1 MRIILIL
8 MISILTLS
16 ANGQTESETQKDAT
30 ISLTTSSGNKKAV
43 CDTTLSVE
51 YVNTE
56 NVGRQPVYY
65 INGKLSNPT
74 LLRTIDPMLIESI
87 DVEKREIEIKG
98 KGYYGQIY
106 LKMKKEYNPQL
117 ISLNDLKAKY
127 TNLTKSA
134 TIFMI
139 DNDIIKDDYDQ
150 YLVDEKFILKI
161 TVDTVESE
169 KEKLNVAI
177 VRLLTKTKE
186 NIEKSKEI
194 RLRGSDKTTLN

>member
-1 MRIILIL
+1 MRLILIL
-8 MISILTLS
+8 MISILTLPV
-16 ANGQTESETQKDAT
+16 NGQTESEMQKDAT
-30 ISLTTSSGNKKAV
+30 ISLTTSSENKKAV
-43 CDTTLSVE
+43 SVTTLSVE
-51 YVNTE
+51 YVKTE
-56 NVGRQPVYY
+56 NIGQLPAYY
-65 INGKLSNPT
+65 INGKLSSPS
-74 LLRTIDPMLIESI
+74 LLRTIDPKLIDSI
-87 DVEKREIEIKG
+87 DVEKREIKG
-98 KGYYGQIY
+98 KRDNGQIH
-106 LKMKKEYNPQL
+106 LKMKKEYHPQL

-161 TVDTVESE
+161 IVDTVESE

-177 VRLLTKTKE
+177 VRLMTKTKE

-194 RLRGSDKTTLN
+194 ILRGSDKTTLN

>member
-1 MRIILIL
+1 MRLILIL
-8 MISILTLS
+8 MISILTLPV
-16 ANGQTESETQKDAT
+16 NGQTESEMQKDAT
-30 ISLTTSSGNKKAV
+30 ISLTTLSGNKKAV
-43 CDTTLSVE
+43 SDTTLSVE
-51 YVNTE
+51 YVKTE
-56 NVGRQPVYY
+56 NIGQLPAYY

-74 LLRTIDPMLIESI
+74 LLRTMDLKLIESI
-87 DVEKREIEIKG
+87 DVEKREIKG
-98 KGYYGQIY
+98 KRDNGQIH
-106 LKMKKEYNPQL
+106 LKMKKEYHPQL

-161 TVDTVESE
+161 IVDTVESE

-194 RLRGSDKTTLN
+194 RLR

>member
-1 MRIILIL
+1 MRLILIL

-16 ANGQTESETQKDAT
+16 VHGQAESKTQKDAT
-30 ISLTTSSGNKKAV
+30 ISLTTSSENKKAV
-43 CDTTLSVE
+43 SVTTLSVE
-51 YVNTE
+51 YVKTE
-56 NVGRQPVYY
+56 NIGQLPAYY
-65 INGKLSNPT
+65 INGKLSSPS
-74 LLRTIDPMLIESI
+74 LLRTIDPKLIDSI
-87 DVEKREIEIKG
+87 DVEKKEIEIKG
-98 KGYYGQIY
+98 KSYHGQID
-106 LKMKKEYNPQL
+106 LKMKKEYHPQL

-161 TVDTVESE
+161 IVDTVESE

>member
-1 MRIILIL
+1 MKLILIL
-8 MISILTLS
+8 IISFLTLS
-16 ANGQTESETQKDAT
+16 VNGQIGPINKKDAKV
-30 ISLTTSSGNKKAV
+30 SLTTSIGDKKAV
-43 CDTTLSVE
+43 SDVTPSIE
-51 YVNTE
+51 YVKTE

-65 INGKLSNPT
+65 INGKLSNT
-74 LLRTIDPMLIESI
+74 TILRTIDPNLIDSI
-87 DVEKREIEIKG
+87 HVEKKEIEIKG
-98 KGYYGQIY
+98 KSYHGQID
-106 LKMKKEYNPQL
+106 LKMKKEYHPQL

-161 TVDTVESE
+161 IVDTVESE

-177 VRLLTKTKE
+177 VRLMTKTKE

>member
-1 MRIILIL
+1 MRLILIL

-16 ANGQTESETQKDAT
+16 VNGQTESKTQKDAT
-30 ISLTTSSGNKKAV
+30 ISLTTSIKNKKAV
-43 CDTTLSVE
+43 SDTTLSVE
-51 YVNTE
+51 YVKTE
-56 NVGRQPVYY
+56 NVDRQPAYY
-65 INGKLSNPT
+65 INGKLSSPT
-74 LLRTIDPMLIESI
+74 LFRTIDPKLIESI
-87 DVEKREIEIKG
+87 DVEKREIKG
-98 KGYYGQIY
+98 KSINGQIH
-106 LKMKKEYNPQL
+106 LKMKKEYHLQL

-127 TNLTKSA
+127 TNLTKIA

-161 TVDTVESE
+161 IVDTVESK

-194 RLRGSDKTTLN
+194 RIRGSDKTTLN

>member
-1 MRIILIL
+1 ML
-8 MISILTLS
+8 SILTLS
-16 ANGQTESETQKDAT
+16 VNGQTESKTQKDAT
-30 ISLTTSSGNKKAV
+30 ISLTTSIKNKIAV
-43 CDTTLSVE
+43 SDTTLSVE
-51 YVNTE
+51 YVKTE
-56 NVGRQPVYY
+56 NVGRQPAYY
-65 INGKLSNPT
+65 INGKLSNPS
-74 LLRTIDPMLIESI
+74 LLRTIDPKLIESI
-87 DVEKREIEIKG
+87 DVEKREIKG
-98 KGYYGQIY
+98 KRDNGQIH
-106 LKMKKEYNPQL
+106 LKMKREYHPQL

-161 TVDTVESE
+161 IVDTVESE

-194 RLRGSDKTTLN
+194 RLR

>member
-1 MRIILIL
+1 MRLFLIL
-8 MISILTLS
+8 MISILSLS
-16 ANGQTESETQKDAT
+16 VNGQTESKTQKEAT
-30 ISLTTSSGNKKAV
+30 ISLTTSIGNKKAV
-43 CDTTLSVE
+43 SDTTLSVE
-51 YVNTE
+51 YVKTE
-56 NVGRQPVYY
+56 NIDRQPAYY
-65 INGKLSNPT
+65 INGKLSSPT
-74 LLRTIDPMLIESI
+74 LFRTIDPKLIDSI
-87 DVEKREIEIKG
+87 DVEKREIKG
-98 KGYYGQIY
+98 KRDNGQIH
-106 LKMKKEYNPQL
+106 LKMKKEYHPLL

-139 DNDIIKDDYDQ
+139 DNDIIKDDYDH

-161 TVDTVESE
+161 IVDTVESE